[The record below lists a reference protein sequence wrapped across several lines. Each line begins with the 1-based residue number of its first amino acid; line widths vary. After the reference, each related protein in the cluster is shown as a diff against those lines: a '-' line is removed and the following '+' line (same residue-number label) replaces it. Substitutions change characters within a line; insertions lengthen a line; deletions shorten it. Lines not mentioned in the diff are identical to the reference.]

1 MRVLV
6 QKALQASVSVD
17 GTILGEI
24 DSGLVLLVGFTP
36 SDTEDDVVFLARKV
50 ANLRIFPDEAGKMNR
65 SVLQNGGAILSVSQ
79 FTLYA
84 DTTDGN
90 RPSFTAASRGE
101 EAEPLFLRFNA
112 LLAETYGIRVVSGR
126 FGAHMQVRLTND
138 GPVTI
143 LLESRKKRFAE
154 GNSI

>member
-101 EAEPLFLRFNA
+101 KPNRFSSA
-112 LLAETYGIRVVSGR
+112 SMPFWRKRMGFGWSPDVS
-126 FGAHMQVRLTND
+126 APTCKSV
-138 GPVTI
+138 
-143 LLESRKKRFAE
+143 
-154 GNSI
+154 